1 MHVDVP
7 RSSSGRTEDSGS
19 SNGGSNPSLGI
30 FISKLVLIMRISPI
44 SFKSTYSVDTST
56 AESRTQVFT
65 LGALMN
71 NFWINSPNSTFT
83 KIRNSGLY
91 ETVDIN
97 VKDYKDDAFERVLK
111 NNEISYTKK
120 ATRKNLNAIVEI
132 LILNYNLA
140 T

>member
-1 MHVDVP
+1 
-7 RSSSGRTEDSGS
+7 
-19 SNGGSNPSLGI
+19 
-30 FISKLVLIMRISPI
+30 MRISPI

-71 NFWINSPNSTFT
+71 NFWINSPNSTFM

-120 ATRKNLNAIVEI
+120 GDKKES
-132 LILNYNLA
+132 
-140 T
+140 

>member
-1 MHVDVP
+1 
-7 RSSSGRTEDSGS
+7 
-19 SNGGSNPSLGI
+19 
-30 FISKLVLIMRISPI
+30 MRISPI

-56 AESRTQVFT
+56 VETRTQAFT

-71 NFWINSPNSTFT
+71 NFWINSPNSTFM

-91 ETVDIN
+91 EQVDIN

-120 ATRKNLNAIVEI
+120 GDKKKA
-132 LILNYNLA
+132 
-140 T
+140 